1 MKRTFNINEIALSIF
16 QANQKAGWWDDMDRS
31 PFDTLQL
38 ISTEVAEATEG
49 ERKNLMDD
57 KLPNRPMGEVE
68 IADVFIRA
76 ADIAGRYGIK
86 YFKTEVIWC
95 YGTDSFAAMH
105 LAINQK
111 IVSFANIIS
120 SGKGVVDVGE
130 TSLDRAHYW
139 LNNQPEILNH
149 VYSSIID
156 MCYKFCEMKGYDL
169 EGAITE
175 KLAFNAVRLDHTR
188 EHRATENGKKI

>member
-16 QANQKAGWWDDMDRS
+16 QANQKAGWWDDMNRS

-38 ISTEVAEATEG
+38 VSTEVAEATEG
-49 ERKNLMDD
+49 ERKHLMDD
-57 KLPNRPMGEVE
+57 KLPHRLMGEVE

-86 YFKTEVIWC
+86 YMTTRVIWC

-111 IVSFANIIS
+111 IIQFANVIVS
-120 SGKGVVDVGE
+120 P
-130 TSLDRAHYW
+130 DRDSPFESALEQAHHW
-139 LNNQPEILNH
+139 LNNHPELLSHI
-149 VYSSIID
+149 YSSIID
-156 MCYKFCEMKGYDL
+156 MCYEFCEMKGYDL

>member
-16 QANQKAGWWDDMDRS
+16 QANQKAGWWDDMNRS

-38 ISTEVAEATEG
+38 VSTEVAEATEG

-57 KLPNRPMGEVE
+57 KLPHRLMGEVE

-86 YFKTEVIWC
+86 YHNTEVIWC

-111 IVSFANIIS
+111 IIQFANVIVS
-120 SGKGVVDVGE
+120 PDRDSHGE
-130 TSLDRAHYW
+130 SALQQAHHW
-139 LNNQPEILNH
+139 LNNYPELLNH
-149 VYSSIID
+149 IYSSIID
-156 MCYKFCEMKGYDL
+156 MCYEFCEMKGYDL

>member
-16 QANQKAGWWDDMDRS
+16 QANQKAGWWDDMNRS

-38 ISTEVAEATEG
+38 VSTEVAEATEG

-57 KLPNRPMGEVE
+57 KLPHRPMGEVE

-76 ADIAGRYGIK
+76 ADIAGRYGIQ
-86 YFKTEVIWC
+86 YRRTDVIWC

-111 IVSFANIIS
+111 VIQFANIS
-120 SGKGVVDVGE
+120 VDGVGRIGQTPIE
-130 TSLDRAHYW
+130 QAHHW
-139 LNNQPEILNH
+139 LNNHPECFNH

-156 MCYKFCEMKGYDL
+156 MCYEFCELKGYDL